1 MNHFSNFC
9 VILRINQV
17 SKKIVKNKYLESSK
31 SLKQALNKLFTYI
44 FQVSKEDDLPQK
56 ICESCFQKLEVSI
69 NFRSQ
74 LLVTKNLLFNAMLKE
89 NVSLVSDQRVSRL
102 SNSLEDTTLDL
113 SRNKDSESLIVEKKI
128 SDENLINLDDSA
140 AIKPENS
147 ETNESI
153 VDKLQ
158 NDQENNN
165 VDSDNSAENT
175 FSLPLIKPDYD
186 IESEIDV
193 CSGEDDDVLELDVH
207 KQNNETVEINSSSE
221 SEIEVCDYEP
231 MGKRGNYNTYT
242 PPIRF

>member
-1 MNHFSNFC
+1 M
-9 VILRINQV
+9 
-17 SKKIVKNKYLESSK
+17 
-31 SLKQALNKLFTYI
+31 
-44 FQVSKEDDLPQK
+44 FQVSKEENLPQK
-56 ICESCFQKLEVSI
+56 ICESCFQKLKASI
-69 NFRSQ
+69 DFRSQ
-74 LLVTKNLLFNAMLKE
+74 LLVTKNLIFNDMLKE
-89 NVSLVSDQRVSRL
+89 NVSFVSDQKVSRL

-113 SRNKDSESLIVEKKI
+113 SRNKESESSNVEKKI
-128 SDENLINLDDSA
+128 SDEDLISVDDNA
-140 AIKPENS
+140 AIKTENS
-147 ETNESI
+147 EMNESI
-153 VDKLQ
+153 DDKLQ

-165 VDSDNSAENT
+165 VDSDNSAEDT
-175 FSLPLIKPDYD
+175 FSSSLVKPDYD